1 MVPKSFQWDDNVKR
15 LTLINQN
22 SPPKHL
28 MRLCAF
34 SIRAGLAGAILFFAG
49 SSIVSAA
56 TSIPDPEPD
65 TGWQNKEAVSAKRF
79 MAVTAHPLATEA
91 ASAVLKKGGTAV
103 DAAVIAQ
110 LVLNLVEPQSSGIGG
125 GAFMLYWDAEHQ
137 VLHSFDG
144 RETAPAT
151 AGSDYFVDDAGQPL
165 KWRQARLGARAVGV
179 PGTLHLLHTAHQR
192 FGNQPW
198 ESLFTPAIT
207 LSRTGFSVS
216 PRMAKS
222 IKDAQEYLKRFEGT
236 REYFFTGQGE
246 PLPAG
251 YHLKNPAFAK
261 TLEIIAKEGIAPFYE
276 GVIGAELIDAL
287 QGASGRPAL
296 MGAQD
301 LAEYQ
306 TVSRPPVCVNYR
318 SSTVCG
324 MGPPSSGALTVG
336 QILRLVE
343 RFDIQSLGSSAEG
356 MHLIVEA
363 SRLAFA
369 DRARYMADS
378 DFVPVPVEGLLNADY
393 LRARSQLIQPEAT
406 IGKALPGRPP
416 GITTAQAS
424 MYQIEPAGTSH
435 FSIVDSRG
443 NIVSMTTTIESGFGS
458 MLMTQGFLLNNE
470 MTDFSFRA
478 SKDGLLVANRVE
490 GGKRPRSSMAPTI
503 VFDSR
508 GAPIL
513 VAGSPGGSRI
523 ICYVAQALIGVL
535 DWNMNP
541 QQAVS
546 MPHFCNRNGP
556 TDLESHHDAAAL
568 KTVLTELGHEV
579 RVRNMNSG
587 LHMIQLLPSGELLGG
602 ADPRREGLALGE

>member
-1 MVPKSFQWDDNVKR
+1 MPSFHFLYRPV
-15 LTLINQN
+15 
-22 SPPKHL
+22 
-28 MRLCAF
+28 
-34 SIRAGLAGAILFFAG
+34 LAGIVILCLFWAKASAG
-49 SSIVSAA
+49 TAA
-56 TSIPDPEPD
+56 PDPEPA
-65 TGWQNKEAVSAKRF
+65 TGWQNKEAASAKRF

-91 ASAVLKKGGTAV
+91 ASVVLKKGGTAV
-103 DAAVIAQ
+103 DAAVTAQ

-125 GAFMLYWDAEHQ
+125 GAFMLYWDAGNQ
-137 VLHSFDG
+137 TLLSFDG
-144 RETAPAT
+144 RETAPA
-151 AGSDYFVDDAGQPL
+151 AVESDYFKDAGGQIR

-179 PGTLHLLHTAHQR
+179 PGTLHLLHTAHQQ
-192 FGNQPW
+192 FGSQPW

-222 IKDAQEYLKRFEGT
+222 IKGAQEYLRRFEET
-236 REYFFTGQGE
+236 REYFFTEQGD

-251 YHLKNPAFAK
+251 HHLKNPAFAD
-261 TLEIIAKEGIAPFYE
+261 TLETIAKEGIAPFYE
-276 GVIGAELIDAL
+276 GVIGAKLIEAL
-287 QGASGRPAL
+287 QGTSAMPAL
-296 MGAQD
+296 MTAQD
-301 LAEYQ
+301 LAEYR
-306 TVSRPPVCVNYR
+306 TLSRPPVCAGYHGNA
-318 SSTVCG
+318 VCG

-343 RFDIQSLGSSAEG
+343 RFDIGSLGPGAESI
-356 MHLIVEA
+356 HLILEA

-393 LRARSQLIQPEAT
+393 LRARSQLIQPEAS
-406 IGKALPGRPP
+406 IGEALPGHPP

-424 MYQIEPAGTSH
+424 MHQIEPAGTSH

-458 MLMTQGFLLNNE
+458 MLMTQGFVLNNE

-478 SKDGLLVANRVE
+478 SKEGRPVANRVE

-503 VFDSR
+503 VFNSG
-508 GAPIL
+508 GAPVL

-535 DWNMNP
+535 DWEMNP

-546 MPHFCNRNGP
+546 MPHFCNRNGA
-556 TDLESHHDAAAL
+556 TDLEPHHDAKTLETAL
-568 KTVLTELGHEV
+568 TGLGHEV
-579 RVRNMNSG
+579 RIRDMNSG
-587 LHMIQLLPSGELLGG
+587 LHMIQLLPSGQLLGG
-602 ADPRREGLALGE
+602 ADPRREGRILGE

>member
-1 MVPKSFQWDDNVKR
+1 
-15 LTLINQN
+15 
-22 SPPKHL
+22 
-28 MRLCAF
+28 MRLCTF
-34 SIRAGLAGAILFFAG
+34 SVRASLAGAILFFTG
-49 SSIVSAA
+49 SSIASAA

-91 ASAVLKKGGTAV
+91 ASAVLKQGGTAV
-103 DAAVIAQ
+103 DAAVTAQ

-137 VLHSFDG
+137 TLHSFDG
-144 RETAPAT
+144 RETAPA
-151 AGSDYFVDDAGQPL
+151 AADSDYFKDAGGRLL

-198 ESLFTPAIT
+198 ESLFTAAIT

-216 PRMAKS
+216 PRMARS
-222 IKDAQEYLKRFEGT
+222 IEGAQEYLRRFKGT
-236 REYFFTGQGE
+236 REYFFTGQGD

-251 YHLKNPAFAK
+251 YRLKNPVFAD

-276 GVIGAELIDAL
+276 GVIGATLIDAL
-287 QGASGRPAL
+287 QGAAGRPAL
-296 MGAQD
+296 MNAGD
-301 LAEYQ
+301 LAGYR
-306 TVSRPPVCVNYR
+306 TVSRPPVCTNYR
-318 SSTVCG
+318 GRAVCG

-356 MHLIVEA
+356 MHLILEA

-393 LRARSQLIQPEAT
+393 LRARSQLIQPEAS
-406 IGKALPGRPP
+406 IGKAVPGRPP
-416 GITTAQAS
+416 GITIAQAS
-424 MYQIEPAGTSH
+424 MHQIEPAGTSH

-478 SKDGLLVANRVE
+478 SKDGLPVANRVE

-535 DWNMNP
+535 DWELNP
-541 QQAVS
+541 QQVVS
-546 MPHFCNRNGP
+546 MPHFCNRNGA
-556 TDLESHHDAAAL
+556 TDLESHHHAAAL
-568 KTVLTELGHEV
+568 KTALTDLGHEV
-579 RVRNMNSG
+579 RIRDMNSG

-602 ADPRREGLALGE
+602 ADPRREGVALGE